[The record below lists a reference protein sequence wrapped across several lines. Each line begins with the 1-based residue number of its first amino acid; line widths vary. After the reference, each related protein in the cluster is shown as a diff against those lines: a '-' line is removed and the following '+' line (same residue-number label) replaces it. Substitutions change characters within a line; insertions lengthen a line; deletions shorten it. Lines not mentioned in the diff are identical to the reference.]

1 MPELLPG
8 PLADLDS
15 LRPFSRIR
23 LVAFDLD
30 GTLLPHDL
38 ELKFL
43 QLSRSVR
50 KLDVRLVVATGRT
63 LAGVDP
69 FRNRLLLPGSL
80 AVLYN
85 GSLVVDSKT
94 FQVVANRTIPAD
106 VVREILRLAGEESAL
121 ALAYYYH
128 SPIRA
133 PAELFGPRETVVG
146 WSIRPR
152 HELSKTEFNNLAV
165 DWLEDLNN
173 TPCEPAT
180 AVLIQIDGDRQRS
193 RGIIQRLSHVA
204 EITVTQSGAAYL
216 EIRPRGSNKA
226 VALAEVAARL
236 GVDRSE
242 VLTVGDNDNDAEMLQ
257 WAGIGVAI
265 DNASPLALESANYVS
280 RRGTFSG
287 VVEMLRIVRD
297 AKRFFS

>member
-1 MPELLPG
+1 MPSLLPG
-8 PLADLDS
+8 PLAGLDS

-23 LVAFDLD
+23 LIAFDLD

-38 ELKFL
+38 ERKFL

-50 KLDVRLVVATGRT
+50 TLDVRLVVATGRT
-63 LAGVDP
+63 LAGVEP
-69 FRNRLLLPGSL
+69 LLNRLLLPGSL

-94 FQVVANRTIPAD
+94 FQVVANRTISMN
-106 VVREILRLAGEESAL
+106 VVREILRSAGEEDAL
-121 ALAYYYH
+121 AQAYYYH

-133 PAELFGPRETVVG
+133 HAELFGPRETVVG
-146 WSIRPR
+146 WSLRPR
-152 HELSKTEFNNLAV
+152 HELSRTEFNNLPIEWV
-165 DWLEDLNN
+165 ESLSDVPSNS
-173 TPCEPAT
+173 AT
-180 AVLIQIDGDRQRS
+180 AVLIQVDEDGDRS
-193 RGIIQRLSHVA
+193 RRVRQRLSSLD
-204 EITVTQSGAAYL
+204 EITVTQSGERYL
-216 EIRPRGSNKA
+216 EIRPHNSNKA
-226 VALAEVAARL
+226 VALDEVAIRL
-236 GVDRSE
+236 GIDRSE
-242 VLTVGDNDNDAEMLQ
+242 VLTVGDNDNDAEMLK

-265 DNASPLALESANYVS
+265 DRASPLALESADYVS